1 MRISDWSSDVC
12 SSDLIGLGFGLLNL
26 AARFAR
32 FVGEHQR
39 REQKLAHLGAALDS
53 AGLFVDKRR
62 ELAKLL
68 LLPVGAVDVIGPPG
82 AIQVDVSPFSPPR
95 SRSEERRVGKEGV
108 RTCRSRWSPYL

>member
-12 SSDLIGLGFGLLNL
+12 SSDLL

-39 REQKLAHLGAALDS
+39 REQKLAHLGTALDS
-53 AGLFVDKRR
+53 AGLFVDQRR

-82 AIQVDVSPFSPPR
+82 DIQVDVSHFSPPR
-95 SRSEERRVGKEGV
+95 SAGRAPRSPPRPR
-108 RTCRSRWSPYL
+108 P